1 MMVCDSKAGDE
12 QAKILHQELPTR
24 GQEKTACFFL
34 EILNIREQAE
44 CDQEGQHAKQ
54 TAQKAKTGKEDAKYQ
69 KQSGAQLNNPQ
80 KYAEARRR
88 HQFRA
93 KPQDRMPR
101 DQRLDSVLFIAG
113 DVPLR
118 ISSTRS

>member
-54 TAQKAKTGKEDAKYQ
+54 TAQKAKTGKEADI
-69 KQSGAQLNNPQ
+69 PQ
-80 KYAEARRR
+80 VACRLTSRSPDFARWASV
-88 HQFRA
+88 FR
-93 KPQDRMPR
+93 PERC
-101 DQRLDSVLFIAG
+101 L
-113 DVPLR
+113 
-118 ISSTRS
+118 SSRKRP